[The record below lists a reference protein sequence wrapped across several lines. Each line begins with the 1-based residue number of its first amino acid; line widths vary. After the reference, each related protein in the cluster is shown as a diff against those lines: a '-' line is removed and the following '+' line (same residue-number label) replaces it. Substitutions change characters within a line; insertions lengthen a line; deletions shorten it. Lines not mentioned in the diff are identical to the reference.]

1 MLNLKSPRWHL
12 LEPLSELNANDL
24 ELVLSKSEIAELE
37 PRTLM
42 TAEPEQLIY
51 LLEGEVSI
59 LAGGFV
65 TETFTQLDRRAL
77 SPLFNE
83 SLDED
88 SAVLTSHATVLYVER
103 ELFEGLYVQ
112 SQAKSVESS
121 EIDLSEAEN
130 ELFLSLLKAFELK
143 KLDMPSLPEA
153 AMRIRQA
160 INQPEVG
167 SSEIIQI
174 VQSDPVLSARLVKV
188 SNSPLYGTWREIK
201 TVRDAVRRLG
211 LETTKNLSFSLSV
224 KKMFTANTS
233 LAKNYIHKI
242 YNESTAI
249 SSISYVIAQQQAPHL
264 DPEQALLSGL
274 IQNLGV
280 IPILKYLDEHPAMIQ
295 SAEMLGKSI
304 SNLKIPIS
312 TLILNEWN
320 FDPEFMEIIEQS
332 ENWQRDTG
340 QLADYCDVV
349 IAARLIY
356 LQDQKQLPVDNL
368 ERLPVIL
375 KLGLMEHEGEGNYFM
390 KKAEHEIHEMQK
402 LLHTV

>member
-12 LEPLSELNANDL
+12 LEPLYELNANDL

-130 ELFLSLLKAFELK
+130 ELFLSLLKAFEMK

-340 QLADYCDVV
+340 QQADYCDVV

-390 KKAEHEIHEMQK
+390 KKAEHEIEEMQK

>member
-1 MLNLKSPRWHL
+1 MSNKPSPHWHL
-12 LEPLSELNANDL
+12 LQPLNELNSNDL
-24 ELVLSKSEIAELE
+24 ELLVEKAEIRDLE
-37 PRTLM
+37 PRTLI
-42 TAEPEQLIY
+42 TAENDHLIY

-65 TETFTQLDRRAL
+65 SEKFTQLEQRAL

-88 SAVLTSHATVLYVER
+88 SAILTSHGTVLFVER
-103 ELFEGLYVQ
+103 GLFEGLYVQ
-112 SQAKSVESS
+112 SQANAFESS
-121 EIDLSEAEN
+121 EVDLTAAEH
-130 ELFLSLLKAFELK
+130 ELFQSLLKAFELK

-160 INQPEVG
+160 INQPDVG

-224 KKMFTANTS
+224 KKLFTAHTS

-249 SSISYVIAQQQAPHL
+249 SAISYVITQQQATHL
-264 DPEQALLSGL
+264 DAEQSLLCGL
-274 IQNLGV
+274 IQSLGV

-320 FDPEFMEIIEQS
+320 FDPEFLEIIEQA

-340 QLADYCDVV
+340 DRADYCDIV

-356 LQDQKQLPVDNL
+356 LQDMQLLPVENL
-368 ERLPVIL
+368 EDLPVIL
-375 KLGLMEHEGEGNYFM
+375 KLGLMEREGEGNFFL
-390 KKAEHEIHEMQK
+390 KKAQHEIEEMQK

>member
-12 LEPLSELNANDL
+12 LEPLFELNSNDL
-24 ELVLSKSEIAELE
+24 ELVLGKSEIAELE
-37 PRTLM
+37 PRTLI

-83 SLDED
+83 ALDED
-88 SAVLTSHATVLYVER
+88 SAVLTSHGTVLYVER

-167 SSEIIQI
+167 SSEIVQI

-233 LAKNYIHKI
+233 LAKNYIQKI

>member
-130 ELFLSLLKAFELK
+130 ELFLSLLKAFEMK

-332 ENWQRDTG
+332 EKWQRDTG
-340 QLADYCDVV
+340 QQADYCDVV

-390 KKAEHEIHEMQK
+390 KKAEHEIEAMQK

>member
-130 ELFLSLLKAFELK
+130 ELFLSLLKAFEMK

-340 QLADYCDVV
+340 QQADYCDVV

-390 KKAEHEIHEMQK
+390 KKAEHEIEEMQK